1 VGGTESLNLDI
12 RVIAATHRD
21 LEKMM
26 NQGRFRQDLYFRL
39 KVFPVIIPPL
49 RERISDIPSLVHH
62 FLQKKSA
69 QMKLGFTPKLTTGAT
84 DRLMAYS
91 WPGNVRELENAV
103 ERALILSKGEP
114 LSFREMVIPDS
125 DALVGPEQGQLMTTS
140 YIKPDDEE
148 FPSLD
153 RAMMKHIQKG
163 LIMAKGKVEGKGGA
177 AELLE
182 INPRTLRH
190 RMKKL
195 GIPFG
200 RKVKRKNQTDPG

>member
-1 VGGTESLNLDI
+1 MLWSVPN
-12 RVIAATHRD
+12 R
-21 LEKMM
+21 
-26 NQGRFRQDLYFRL
+26 
-39 KVFPVIIPPL
+39 
-49 RERISDIPSLVHH
+49 
-62 FLQKKSA
+62 
-69 QMKLGFTPKLTTGAT
+69 
-84 DRLMAYS
+84 
-91 WPGNVRELENAV
+91 
-103 ERALILSKGEP
+103 
-114 LSFREMVIPDS
+114 
-125 DALVGPEQGQLMTTS
+125 GQLRTTS